1 MVADSAEE
9 LVRRLIV
16 MMVLTTKE
24 VCRRF
29 HGCGTNWTEVGMV
42 FVDLVLLVMERKP
55 FMYEFDDERL
65 V

>member
-16 MMVLTTKE
+16 VMVLTTKE
-24 VCRRF
+24 VGRRF

-42 FVDLVLLVMERKP
+42 FVDLVSLVMERKP
-55 FMYEFDDERL
+55 FVYEFDNECL
-65 V
+65 M